1 MLEVPLGDVSMF
13 EWFEVIFSTEGFM
26 PHGHCYLWKPELLV
40 MHVVSDF
47 AIFLSYSIIP
57 ISLVAFVKQRKD
69 LPFSWVFLLFGFFI
83 IACGLTHFLAV
94 VTVWHPAY
102 WVTGLVK
109 AVTAVLS
116 VLTAIALFP
125 LLPKALA
132 LPSPSMLRAANE
144 GLIEQIDIRRCVEIE
159 LKEKNIELKAV
170 NDALTESMKNLQQ
183 TQDLLTSQEKM
194 ASLGGLV
201 AGIAHEINTPIGVGV
216 TAASHLNDTTNE
228 LINLHQSAS
237 MSKNDFENNLGH
249 IRDASEIVL
258 TNLNRASELIK
269 TFKQVAVDQTNEE
282 KQSILLK
289 EYLGK
294 IIWSLGPKLKN
305 TCHTITVKCDDKLQ
319 IKSFLGALT
328 QIFTNLIINSLLH
341 GFEDVE
347 EGKIMIDIETTESS
361 EVIIRYNDDG
371 RGIPRDNQK
380 KIFDPFF
387 TTKRGKGGT
396 GLGLH
401 IVYNIVSQKMGGTI
415 VLDYAV
421 EQGVTFIIK
430 LPKG

>member
-1 MLEVPLGDVSMF
+1 VLEVPLGDVSMF

>member
-1 MLEVPLGDVSMF
+1 VLNVPLGDVSMF
-13 EWFEVIFSTEGFM
+13 EWLEVIFSTDGFM

-40 MHVVSDF
+40 MHVLSDF
-47 AIFLSYSIIP
+47 AIFLSYAIIP

-144 GLIEQIDIRRCVEIE
+144 ELIAQIDIRQSVEIE
-159 LKEKNIELKAV
+159 LKQKNIELKAV
-170 NDALTESMKNLQQ
+170 NDALTASMKNLQQ
-183 TQDLLTSQEKM
+183 TQELLTSQEKM

-201 AGIAHEINTPIGVGV
+201 AGIAHEINTPVGVGV
-216 TAASHLNDTTNE
+216 TAASHLNDTTNQ
-228 LINLHQSAS
+228 LINLHKSES
-237 MSKNDFENNLGH
+237 MSKNDFENNLGD
-249 IRDASEIVL
+249 IKEASELVL

-269 TFKQVAVDQTNEE
+269 SFKQVAVDQTSER
-282 KQSILLK
+282 KQCILLK
-289 EYLGK
+289 EYLDK

-305 TCHTITVKCDDKLQ
+305 TRHIVTVKCDDNLK
-319 IKSFLGALT
+319 IKSFLGALM
-328 QIFTNLIINSLLH
+328 QIFTNLIVNSILH

-347 EGKIMIDIETTESS
+347 EGKIMVDIEETEPDMI
-361 EVIIRYNDDG
+361 IIRYSDDG
-371 RGIPRDNQK
+371 QGIPRDNQK

-415 VLDYAV
+415 VLDNAV
-421 EQGVTFIIK
+421 EQGVAFIIK